1 VTACNNLLLEGE
13 VIPKT
18 ILETMKDGTAPESV
32 RRKGARGDLPVSLA
46 EKIEILVFLSTHPD
60 VELSQQ
66 ALHSL
71 RHWNTQEIDQV
82 LSDPSTSPV
91 VIDFVFDQMLEEQK
105 DLREALIQT
114 SASSGGLPPSIDT
127 QKLELGWTSSA
138 PANFEPTVTPSPA
151 AEQGSAHAPDAD
163 PGHET
168 LLQKI
173 ARLTVPQKVRRAL
186 MGSQEERL
194 ILIRDPNRVVMR
206 SVIQSPKL
214 SDSEIEFFAAMRNVQ
229 EEVLRIISKNR
240 VFTKNPVVIRA
251 LVFNPRSPI
260 DVSLPLIKLLK
271 DRDLKLLTIDKN
283 VPDAVRVSAVRLY
296 VTRAQSRG

>member
-1 VTACNNLLLEGE
+1 
-13 VIPKT
+13 
-18 ILETMKDGTAPESV
+18 MKDGTAPESI
-32 RRKGARGDLPVSLA
+32 RRKGARGDLPVSLE

-60 VELSQQ
+60 VEISQQ

-71 RHWNTQEIDQV
+71 RYWNAQELDQV
-82 LSDPSTSPV
+82 LSDPCTSPA
-91 VIDFVFDQMLEEQK
+91 VIDFVFERLLEEQK
-105 DLREALIQT
+105 HLLEAREEGARP
-114 SASSGGLPPSIDT
+114 SGSLPPLADT
-127 QKLELGWTSSA
+127 QELEAGATSSV
-138 PANFEPTVTPSPA
+138 PADAGLAVTPSP
-151 AEQGSAHAPDAD
+151 EMGPGSASGAEAD
-163 PGHET
+163 RRHET

-173 ARLTVPQKVRRAL
+173 ARLTVAQKVRRAL

-194 ILIRDPNRVVMR
+194 ILIRDSNRVVVR

-214 SDSEIEFFAAMRNVQ
+214 SDSEVESFAAMRNVQ

-240 VFTKNPVVIRA
+240 VFMRNSTVIRA

-283 VPDAVRVSAVRLY
+283 VPDAVRNSAVRLY
-296 VTRAQSRG
+296 STRAQDRSH